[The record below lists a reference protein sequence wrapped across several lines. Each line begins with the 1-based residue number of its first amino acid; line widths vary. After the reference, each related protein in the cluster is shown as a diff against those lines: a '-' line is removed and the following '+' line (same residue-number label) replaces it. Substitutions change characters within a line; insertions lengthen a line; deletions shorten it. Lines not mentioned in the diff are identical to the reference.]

1 LYVLP
6 RWRSSVRGSGQ
17 EAGVLPSEE
26 LVKKEVREIEFFPAA
41 TTRDTVLDESKI
53 VALAG
58 CGGCCLD
65 DDELGS
71 VVGQICS

>member
-1 LYVLP
+1 
-6 RWRSSVRGSGQ
+6 
-17 EAGVLPSEE
+17 VLPSEE

-65 DDELGS
+65 DDGLGS